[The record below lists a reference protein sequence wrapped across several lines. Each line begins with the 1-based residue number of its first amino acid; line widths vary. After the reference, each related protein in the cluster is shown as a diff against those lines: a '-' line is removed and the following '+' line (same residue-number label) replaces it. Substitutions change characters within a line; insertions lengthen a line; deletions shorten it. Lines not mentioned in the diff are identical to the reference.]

1 MSELASLMN
10 ASPTDLVQS
19 CFNLGMMVSI
29 NQRLDAEIIE
39 LLAEENGFK
48 VQFINVNEDDIE
60 EEDETDEP
68 DTLVTRP
75 PIVTI
80 MGHVDHGKTSLLD
93 YIRETNVVAGEK
105 VVSHSILVLTRWI
118 YLTENVL
125 HFRYTGTRS
134 VYCHACTWCQTY
146 RYCHYCNCCR

>member
-105 VVSHSILVLTRWI
+105 GGITQHIGAYEVDLPNGKRIA
-118 YLTENVL
+118 
-125 HFRYTGTRS
+125 F
-134 VYCHACTWCQTY
+134 
-146 RYCHYCNCCR
+146 